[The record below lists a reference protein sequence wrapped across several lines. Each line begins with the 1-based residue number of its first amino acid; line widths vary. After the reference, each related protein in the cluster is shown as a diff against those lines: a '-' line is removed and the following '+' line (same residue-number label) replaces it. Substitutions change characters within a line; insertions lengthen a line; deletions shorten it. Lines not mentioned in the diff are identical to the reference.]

1 MKEYSKD
8 DNIKK
13 KIDGFF
19 EKVSAW
25 KEESEYLELD
35 ELIWKIYI
43 DTGYYNYASLMPDG
57 ILRQAN
63 LKLLFE
69 KAKEYEEVSFKGLYN
84 FINFI
89 EKVRNSSGDLSS
101 AKLIGENEN
110 VVRIM
115 SIHKS
120 KGLEFPLVFLCNS
133 NKKFNTQD
141 LNSQILLHQDLGLGA
156 NYIDSD
162 KKLQYSTLAKEAI
175 KIKSRE
181 EIISEEMR
189 VLYVALTRA
198 KERLIITGI
207 SKDLEKELKE
217 KEELLSLYSKEDKIN
232 TNILKKYKS
241 YLDWIE
247 LVYLKNKDLDIMQ
260 LEKINK
266 QDVLDDNTAEKLEVR
281 SLKLEDIVKD
291 IEIKDE
297 EEIKSKLGN
306 MKV

>member
-1 MKEYSKD
+1 MMEYSVE
-8 DNIKK
+8 DNIKR
-13 KIDGFF
+13 KIDNFL
-19 EKVSAW
+19 EKIYEW
-25 KEESEYLELD
+25 KEESEYLQLD

-43 DTGYYNYASLMPDG
+43 DTGYYNYVSLMPDG

-69 KAKEYEEVSFKGLYN
+69 KAKQYEKVSFKGLYN

-89 EKVRNSSGDLSS
+89 EKVRTSSGDLSS

-141 LNSQILLHQDLGLGA
+141 LNNQILLHQDLGLGV

-175 KIKSRE
+175 KITDTDLINYDSNLAAKQKE
-181 EIISEEMR
+181 E
-189 VLYVALTRA
+189 V
-198 KERLIITGI
+198 
-207 SKDLEKELKE
+207 LEKW
-217 KEELLSLYSKEDKIN
+217 S
-232 TNILKKYKS
+232 
-241 YLDWIE
+241 
-247 LVYLKNKDLDIMQ
+247 Q
-260 LEKINK
+260 
-266 QDVLDDNTAEKLEVR
+266 
-281 SLKLEDIVKD
+281 IV
-291 IEIKDE
+291 E
-297 EEIKSKLGN
+297 
-306 MKV
+306 